1 MKIID
6 YLIKGLKNINL
17 FPKVEIKIGSFYD
30 DYVSL
35 SNDWN
40 VVGEDIKQA
49 MNEYKKKKQIVYTAQ
64 YHYLFFFLCSF
75 VFSLLIFS

>member
-6 YLIKGLKNINL
+6 YVIKGLENINL

-30 DYVSL
+30 DYISL

-40 VVGEDIKQA
+40 IVGEDIKQV
-49 MNEYKKKKQIVYTAQ
+49 MNEYKKKNR
-64 YHYLFFFLCSF
+64 
-75 VFSLLIFS
+75 